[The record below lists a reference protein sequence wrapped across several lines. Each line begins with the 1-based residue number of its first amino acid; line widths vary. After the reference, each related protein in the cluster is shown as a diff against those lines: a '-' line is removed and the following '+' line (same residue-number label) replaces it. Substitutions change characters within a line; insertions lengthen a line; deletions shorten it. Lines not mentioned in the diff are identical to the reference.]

1 MKFTVNKNR
10 KKHKAHTHT
19 HRNTQTHNEI
29 LIYIV
34 SSTTRKLALP
44 KMNETNEIEIII
56 IIIINNDC
64 YSVSAIVLKPSVLF
78 KQAQNVPNM
87 A

>member
-1 MKFTVNKNR
+1 M
-10 KKHKAHTHT
+10 
-19 HRNTQTHNEI
+19 
-29 LIYIV
+29 
-34 SSTTRKLALP
+34 ALP
-44 KMNETNEIEIII
+44 KMNETNEIEII

-78 KQAQNVPNM
+78 KQAQNVPNT

>member
-19 HRNTQTHNEI
+19 HTYRDNEI

-34 SSTTRKLALP
+34 SSTTRKMALP

-56 IIIINNDC
+56 IKIIINNDC
-64 YSVSAIVLKPSVLF
+64 YSQSAV
-78 KQAQNVPNM
+78 
-87 A
+87 

>member
-19 HRNTQTHNEI
+19 HRDNEI

-34 SSTTRKLALP
+34 SSTTRKMALP
-44 KMNETNEIEIII
+44 KMNETNEIEIIK

-64 YSVSAIVLKPSVLF
+64 YSQSAV
-78 KQAQNVPNM
+78 
-87 A
+87 